1 MSTLTEQLANLYEPN
16 WKVLKHHLDA
26 NGFTVQSPFMLG
38 VALEYNNQ
46 GGYVDESW
54 WTDADLKVMV
64 FGQEPLNWPVPV
76 LDDGSQAHS
85 DDFVELYQR
94 FYSDNYKDGLY
105 FLTDSDNHLA
115 KNKFFS
121 MGFNGIMSG
130 IKDFVLDESY
140 SGKKAAYLWN
150 NISKLSVGGR
160 NGVSSDIHDLEKK
173 YFHVIPQEIEI
184 LKPDVLIFLT
194 GPGQNAYYNYIKENF
209 TVNGLPKP
217 LAGNDVDAV
226 AKLDIEGISLA
237 YKTYHPTATKDGDRG
252 IKDAEKWQYYHAIF
266 DDMKEHLD
274 DIFNNK

>member
-1 MSTLTEQLANLYEPN
+1 MNNLTKQLANLYEPK
-16 WKVLKHHLDA
+16 WKELKPQLDA
-26 NGFTVQSPFMLG
+26 QAIKVQAPFMLG
-38 VALEYNNQ
+38 VALEHNNQ

-64 FGQEPLNWPVPV
+64 FGQEALNWPIPV
-76 LDDGSQAHS
+76 SDDGTQIQS

-94 FYSDNYKDGLY
+94 FYSDNYRGDY
-105 FLTDSDNHLA
+105 FLKDSDNHLA

-130 IKDFVLDESY
+130 IKDFVLDKQY
-140 SGKKAAYLWN
+140 PDKKVAYLWN
-150 NISKLSVGGR
+150 NISKLSLGGR
-160 NGVSSDIHDLEKK
+160 DGVYQKIHELEEK

-194 GPGQNAYYNYIKENF
+194 GPGQNKYYGYIRENF
-209 TVNGLPKP
+209 TVNGSPKP

-237 YKTYHPTATKDGDRG
+237 YKTYHPTATKDGDKG
-252 IKDAEKWQYYHAIF
+252 ITDAEKWKYYHAIF
-266 DDMKEHLD
+266 DDMKERLD

>member
-1 MSTLTEQLANLYEPN
+1 MNNLTKQLANLYEPK
-16 WKVLKHHLDA
+16 WKELKQQLDA
-26 NGFTVQSPFMLG
+26 KGIKVQSPFMLG
-38 VALEYNNQ
+38 VALERNNQ

-64 FGQEPLNWPVPV
+64 FGQEPLNWPMPI
-76 LDDGSQAHS
+76 LDDGSQVQS

-94 FYSDNYKDGLY
+94 FYSDNYKGEY

-130 IKDFVLDESY
+130 IKDFVLGEQY
-140 SGKKAAYLWN
+140 SDKKVAYLWN

-160 NGVSSDIHDLEKK
+160 KGVDSGIHDLEKE

-194 GPGQNAYYNYIKENF
+194 GPGQNTYYSYIQDNF
-209 TVNGLPKP
+209 NVKGSPIP
-217 LAGNDVDAV
+217 LAGNDIDAV

-252 IKDAEKWQYYHAIF
+252 ITDADRKSVV
-266 DDMKEHLD
+266 
-274 DIFNNK
+274 

>member
-1 MSTLTEQLANLYEPN
+1 MNNLTKQLANLYEPK
-16 WKVLKHHLDA
+16 WKELKQQLDA
-26 NGFTVQSPFMLG
+26 QDIKVQAPFMLG
-38 VALEYNNQ
+38 VALEHNNQ

-64 FGQEPLNWPVPV
+64 FGQEPLNWPMPI
-76 LDDGSQAHS
+76 LDDGSQVQS

-94 FYSDNYKDGLY
+94 FYSDNYKGEY

-130 IKDFVLDESY
+130 IKDFVLGEQY
-140 SGKKAAYLWN
+140 SDKKVAYLWN

-160 NGVSSDIHDLEKK
+160 KGVDSGIHNLEKE

-194 GPGQNAYYNYIKENF
+194 GPAQNTYYRYIQENF
-209 TVNGLPKP
+209 NVKGSPIP

-226 AKLDIEGISLA
+226 AKLDIEGVSLA

-266 DDMKEHLD
+266 DDMKERLD

>member
-1 MSTLTEQLANLYEPN
+1 MNNLTKQLANLYEPK
-16 WKVLKHHLDA
+16 WKELKQKLDA
-26 NGFTVQSPFMLG
+26 KGIKVQSPFMLG
-38 VALEYNNQ
+38 VALEHNNQ

-64 FGQEPLNWPVPV
+64 FGQEPLNWPMPI
-76 LDDGSQAHS
+76 LDDGSQVQS

-94 FYSDNYKDGLY
+94 FYSDNYKGQY

-130 IKDFVLDESY
+130 IKDFVLGEQY
-140 SGKKAAYLWN
+140 SDKKVAYLWN

-160 NGVSSDIHDLEKK
+160 NGVCKEIHELEKK

-184 LKPDVLIFLT
+184 TKPDVLIFLT
-194 GPGQNAYYNYIKENF
+194 GPGQNTYYSYIQDNF
-209 TVNGLPKP
+209 NVKGSPIP
-217 LAGNDVDAV
+217 LAGNDIDAV

-252 IKDAEKWQYYHAIF
+252 ITDAEKWKYYHAIL

>member
-1 MSTLTEQLANLYEPN
+1 MNNLTKQLANLYEPKWN
-16 WKVLKHHLDA
+16 ELKQQLDA
-26 NGFTVQSPFMLG
+26 QDIKVQAPFMLG
-38 VALEYNNQ
+38 VALEHNNQ

-64 FGQEPLNWPVPV
+64 FGQEALNWPIPV
-76 LDDGSQAHS
+76 SDDGTQIQS

-94 FYSDNYKDGLY
+94 FYSDNYKGQY

-130 IKDFVLDESY
+130 IKDFVLGEQY
-140 SGKKAAYLWN
+140 SDKKVAYLWN

-160 NGVSSDIHDLEKK
+160 KGVDSGIHDLEIE

-194 GPGQNAYYNYIKENF
+194 GPGQNKYYGYIRENF
-209 TVNGLPKP
+209 TVNGSPKP

-237 YKTYHPTATKDGDRG
+237 YKTYHPTATKDGDKG
-252 IKDAEKWQYYHAIF
+252 ITDAEKWKYYHAIF
-266 DDMKEHLD
+266 DDMKERLD

>member
-1 MSTLTEQLANLYEPN
+1 MNKLTKQLANLYEPKWN
-16 WKVLKHHLDA
+16 ELKQQLDA
-26 NGFTVQSPFMLG
+26 KDIKVQAPFMLG
-38 VALEYNNQ
+38 VALEHNNQ

-64 FGQEPLNWPVPV
+64 FGQEALNWPIPV
-76 LDDGSQAHS
+76 SDDGVQIQS

-94 FYSDNYKDGLY
+94 FYSDNYKGEY

-130 IKDFVLDESY
+130 IKDFVLDKQY
-140 SGKKAAYLWN
+140 PDKKAAYLWN
-150 NISKLSVGGR
+150 NISKLSLGGR
-160 NGVSSDIHDLEKK
+160 KGVDSGIHDLEKE

-209 TVNGLPKP
+209 KVKGSPKP
-217 LAGNDVDAV
+217 LAGIDVDAV

-252 IKDAEKWQYYHAIF
+252 ITDAEKWKYYHAIL
-266 DDMKEHLD
+266 DDMKEHIH

>member
-1 MSTLTEQLANLYEPN
+1 
-16 WKVLKHHLDA
+16 
-26 NGFTVQSPFMLG
+26 
-38 VALEYNNQ
+38 
-46 GGYVDESW
+46 
-54 WTDADLKVMV
+54 MV
-64 FGQEPLNWPVPV
+64 FGQEPLNWPIPV
-76 LDDGSQAHS
+76 LDDGTQIQS

-94 FYSDNYKDGLY
+94 FYSDNYKGEY
-105 FLTDSDNHLA
+105 FLKDSDNHLA
-115 KNKFFS
+115 KNKFFN
-121 MGFNGIMSG
+121 MGFNGIISG
-130 IKDFVLDESY
+130 IKDFVLDKQHPD
-140 SGKKAAYLWN
+140 KKVAYLWN
-150 NISKLSVGGR
+150 NISKLSLGGR
-160 NGVSSDIHDLEKK
+160 DGVVKKTHDLEKD

-194 GPGQNAYYNYIKENF
+194 GPGQNTYYSRENF
-209 TVNGLPKP
+209 TVNGSPKP

>member
-1 MSTLTEQLANLYEPN
+1 MNNLTKQLANLYEPK
-16 WKVLKHHLDA
+16 WKELKPQLDA
-26 NGFTVQSPFMLG
+26 QAIKVQAPFMLG
-38 VALEYNNQ
+38 VALEHNNQ

-64 FGQEPLNWPVPV
+64 FGQEALNWPIPV
-76 LDDGSQAHS
+76 SDDGTQIQS

-94 FYSDNYKDGLY
+94 FYSDNYRGDY
-105 FLTDSDNHLA
+105 FLKDSDNHLA

-121 MGFNGIMSG
+121 MEFNGIMSG
-130 IKDFVLDESY
+130 IKDFVLDKQY
-140 SGKKAAYLWN
+140 PDKKVAYLWN
-150 NISKLSVGGR
+150 NISKLSLGGR
-160 NGVSSDIHDLEKK
+160 DGVYQKIHELEEK

-194 GPGQNAYYNYIKENF
+194 GPGQNKYYGYIRENF
-209 TVNGLPKP
+209 TVNGSPKP

-237 YKTYHPTATKDGDRG
+237 YKTYHPTATKDGDKG
-252 IKDAEKWQYYHAIF
+252 ITDAEKWKYYHAIF
-266 DDMKEHLD
+266 DDMKERLD